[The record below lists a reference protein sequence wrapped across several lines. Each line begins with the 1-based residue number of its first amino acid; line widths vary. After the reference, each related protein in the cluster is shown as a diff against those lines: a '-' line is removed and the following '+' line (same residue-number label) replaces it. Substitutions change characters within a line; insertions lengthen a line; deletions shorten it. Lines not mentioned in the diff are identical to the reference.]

1 MTKGLRFTQAC
12 RVACRQDCRG
22 DQQREGTA
30 SAGKKGR
37 KSTIPASHENL
48 EISTL
53 KGCRLP
59 FTVHPGLDLGLCPL
73 APSVMGLILA
83 PGSPGL
89 GGSASPPPS
98 AEVQKPSRHEMCPG
112 PHTGCSAP

>member
-1 MTKGLRFTQAC
+1 MTRGLRFTQAC

-22 DQQREGTA
+22 DQQREGTV

-53 KGCRLP
+53 KGCR
-59 FTVHPGLDLGLCPL
+59 
-73 APSVMGLILA
+73 
-83 PGSPGL
+83 
-89 GGSASPPPS
+89 PPS
-98 AEVQKPSRHEMCPG
+98 LCTLAWIWASVHLHPL
-112 PHTGCSAP
+112 